1 MLSKKKLRVIIVP
14 PILLFLLFVA
24 FVLLL
29 NSLIQRPSVQ
39 QFLMGELSKAT
50 GYELRTGVIKISFW
64 RGIGLSS
71 DNFEARS
78 RSGAESIV
86 ASKIRITLDAG
97 KLLNKQIV
105 PTKIF
110 LLEPEID
117 LTIKKDRGSAGRTG
131 DSVLRHIFSEN
142 LAKLAFISMKK
153 ARIAFG
159 DFPLALNNVTSDV
172 IQKNGETQ
180 SFAVNIRG
188 NVEFKGEKISFTI
201 KGTVDRDSNVNGGL
215 SFETELKTGNIP
227 LKWIPCPDSM
237 PVKGGHAQA
246 DININGTLEGPVS
259 AKGKISVKGLRFL
272 LTDDGITK
280 EFVQPL
286 LALDIESSYF
296 KDTMKI
302 HSFRIKTPDFSLAGS
317 SAFDLKDISNPGL
330 TLKVKGPFMP
340 LATFQSI
347 FPTPLLPAWIE
358 DRLFPIVTGGDVRVD
373 LFSLNGTFR
382 QIENLD
388 LPENGGVLAMR
399 LTWDKLDVF
408 KNAGGLPF
416 NGVSGELDIKN
427 GSLRVS
433 GVNGTFA
440 QSSVKDG
447 ALDIKSLFAEE
458 IIYYIGL
465 GGSFDLEDL
474 LRQREIKLIPVRIR
488 QNLDRLEYASGTLE
502 AVVQL
507 RFEEGWDYPQI
518 QKGDFRFKDST
529 IKQEE
534 LLFPLAL
541 DEAEILIDRK
551 GKSLFRGKGLWGK
564 SEFTAAGSLG
574 NTLETGRAEIT
585 GRAHMNEIL
594 NRSFRINSLPVT
606 FSDLAKCQFFVSR
619 SNGVWSCQGL
629 IDLEG
634 VLMETPSF
642 SMDPLGTDD
651 KIIFTVDIHPGEK
664 IDVKNVECYLGKSA
678 LALIGSYDLR
688 EGDSFNFSLST
699 EKLVLED
706 LGVRFNKIDVSPRG
720 ILMCDAEITGS
731 FLDPLKTTVNGEI
744 EGKDISFVLGSFPSP
759 VSDGSFKLKL
769 SGKTASILF
778 LDMLVGKS
786 PIHMKGDLRGW
797 DGIKGEV
804 MVKSDYLKASDFIP
818 QGAGFRLSEKHEG
831 QGRFVDRSDVRFKV
845 KVPKGLWG
853 KLKLDALEAEC
864 VFRSGNFYIE
874 RSKAQTEHGILSV
887 ECDLKGGKEPDMLL
901 TAYINMT
908 NQPLKELLYS
918 LGFETSY
925 VEGRLTGEGIF
936 FVKGREKDELIS
948 SMTGQA
954 NILLEKG
961 TIIKSNVFISV
972 LDFLSLQKIF
982 KRKPP
987 ELSKKGFYY
996 ESIKGYIT
1004 MHEGVLETDSLVMKS
1019 PVLNG
1024 VAQGTIDFA
1033 GKKVDYNL
1041 GVQPLGTVDWM
1052 VSKIPVLGYIFTGKE
1067 KTVLIYHFKVEGPL
1081 SKPEVRYVPL
1091 KNLGGSVIGF
1101 FKRLFLTPGRLFK
1114 KIPRPSGDLGPL
1126 SEEEL

>member
-1 MLSKKKLRVIIVP
+1 MLSKKKLRVIIVL
-14 PILLFLLFVA
+14 PILLFLLFAAV
-24 FVLLL
+24 VLLL
-29 NSLIQRPSVQ
+29 NSLIQRPSIQ

-50 GYELRTGVIKISFW
+50 GYELRTGEIKISFW
-64 RGIGLSS
+64 RGIGLSADS
-71 DNFEARS
+71 FEARS

-86 ASKIRITLDAG
+86 ASKVRVTLDAG
-97 KLLNKQIV
+97 ELLNKRIV

-117 LTIKKDRGSAGRTG
+117 LSIKKDWRSAGKTG
-131 DSVLRHIFSEN
+131 DSVLREIFSEN

-153 ARIAFG
+153 ARISIG
-159 DFPLALNNVTSDV
+159 DFPLTLDKVYSDV
-172 IQKNGETQ
+172 FQKNGETQ

-188 NVEFKGEKISFTI
+188 NVEFKEQEIPFTI
-201 KGTVDRDSNVNGGL
+201 KGTVDRGFNENGSP
-215 SFETELKTGNIP
+215 SFEVELKTGNVP

-237 PVKGGHAQA
+237 PVKRGRAQA
-246 DININGTLEGPVS
+246 DISIKGTLEGPVS
-259 AKGKISVKGLRFL
+259 AKGEIVVKDLRFL

-280 EFVQPL
+280 EFVQPR

-296 KDTMKI
+296 KDTLKI
-302 HSFRIKTPDFSLAGS
+302 PSFRIKAPDFSLAGS
-317 SAFDLKDISNPGL
+317 SSFDLKDISNPGL

-340 LATFQSI
+340 LATFKSI
-347 FPTPLLPAWIE
+347 FPTPLLPTWIE
-358 DRLFPIVTGGDVRVD
+358 DRLFPIVTGGHVRVD

-388 LPENGGVLAMR
+388 LPENAGVLAMR

-408 KNAGGLPF
+408 KDAGGLPC
-416 NGVSGELDIKN
+416 NGVSGKLGIKD
-427 GSLRVS
+427 GSLSVS
-433 GVNGTFA
+433 GVNGKFS
-440 QSSVKDG
+440 QSLVNDG
-447 ALDIKSLFAEE
+447 SLDIKSLFAEE
-458 IIYYIGL
+458 VIYYIGL

-488 QNLDRLEYASGTLE
+488 QNLDRLEYASGSLE
-502 AVVQL
+502 AVVKL

-518 QKGDFRFKDST
+518 QKGVFRFKDST

-534 LLFPLAL
+534 LLFQLEL
-541 DEAEILIDRK
+541 DEAEILIDRQ
-551 GKSLFRGKGLWGK
+551 GKSIFRGKGLWGK
-564 SEFTAAGSLG
+564 SEFTATGSLG

-585 GRAHMNEIL
+585 GRADMNEIL
-594 NRSFRINSLPVT
+594 SRSFRGNSLPVT
-606 FSDLAKCQFFVSR
+606 FSDLTNCQFFVSR
-619 SNGVWSCQGL
+619 TNGDWSCQGV

-651 KIIFTVDIHPGEK
+651 KIIFTMDIHPGEK
-664 IDVKNVECYLGKSA
+664 INVKNIECYLGKSA
-678 LALIGSYDLR
+678 LALTGSYDLKG
-688 EGDSFNFSLST
+688 GDSFNLSVST

-706 LGVRFNKIDVSPRG
+706 LGARFNKIDVSPRG
-720 ILMCDAEITGS
+720 ILMCNAEINGS

-744 EGKDISFVLGSFPSP
+744 EGQDISFVLGYFPSP
-759 VSDGSFKLKL
+759 VSNGSFKLKL

-778 LDMLVGKS
+778 LDMLVGES
-786 PIHMKGDLRGW
+786 PVHLKGDLRGW
-797 DGIKGEV
+797 DGLKGEV
-804 MVKSDYLKASDFIP
+804 TVKSDYLKASDFIHK
-818 QGAGFRLSEKHEG
+818 GAGFRLSEKHEG

-853 KLKLDALEAEC
+853 KLKFDALEAEC

-887 ECDLKGGKEPDMLL
+887 ECHLQGGKKPDMLL

-954 NILLEKG
+954 NMLLEKG
-961 TIIKSNVFISV
+961 TIIKSNVFINV

-1004 MHEGVLETDSLVMKS
+1004 MHEGVLETDSLIMKS

-1041 GVQPLGTVDWM
+1041 GIQPLGTVDWV
-1052 VSKIPVLGYIFTGKE
+1052 VSKIPVLGYIFTGKK
-1067 KTVLIYHFKVEGPL
+1067 KTVLIYHFEVDGPL
-1081 SKPEVRYVPL
+1081 SKPDVRYVPL

-1126 SEEEL
+1126 SEDEL

>member
-1 MLSKKKLRVIIVP
+1 MPSKKNLRVIIFL
-14 PILLFLLFVA
+14 PILLFLLLAA

-39 QFLMGELSKAT
+39 QFLIGELSKAT
-50 GYELRTGVIKISFW
+50 DYEIRTDDIKISFW

-78 RSGAESIV
+78 RSGSESIV
-86 ASKIRITLDAG
+86 ASKIRVTLDAG
-97 KLLNKQIV
+97 ELLNKRIV

-117 LTIKKDRGSAGRTG
+117 LSIEKDWSSAGEKS
-131 DSVLRHIFSEN
+131 DSVRRQIFSEN
-142 LAKLAFISMKK
+142 LVKLAFISMKK
-153 ARIAFG
+153 ARISIR
-159 DFPLALNNVTSDV
+159 DFPLALYDVYSDV
-172 IQKNGETQ
+172 FQKNGEKDN
-180 SFAVNIRG
+180 FVVNIRG
-188 NVEFKGEKISFTI
+188 NAGFKEEEISFTI
-201 KGTVDRDSNVNGGL
+201 KGTIARDLNKNGGI
-215 SFETELKTGNIP
+215 SFKMKLKTGNIP
-227 LKWIPCPDSM
+227 LKCIPCPDSM
-237 PVKGGHAQA
+237 PVKKGHARA
-246 DININGTLEGPVS
+246 DMNIQGTLEGPLS
-259 AKGKISVKGLRFL
+259 AEGRIVVKDLHFL

-280 EFVQPL
+280 GFVQPH
-286 LALDIESSYF
+286 LALDFESSYF
-296 KDTMKI
+296 EDTVKI
-302 HSFRIKTPDFSLAGS
+302 PSFRIKAPDFSLAGNS
-317 SAFDLKDISNPGL
+317 VFDLTDLSNPGL

-340 LATFQSI
+340 LATFKSI
-347 FPTPLLPAWIE
+347 FPTPLLPTWIE

-388 LPENGGVLAMR
+388 LPENAGVLAMR
-399 LTWDKLDVF
+399 LTWDRLDAF
-408 KNAGGLPF
+408 KAAGGLPF
-416 NGVSGELDIKN
+416 NGVSGELDIKD
-427 GSLRVS
+427 GSLRVW
-433 GVNGTFA
+433 GVDGKFG
-440 QSSVKDG
+440 QSLVKDG
-447 ALDIKSLFAEE
+447 ELDIKSLFAEE
-458 IIYYIGL
+458 IFYDIGL
-465 GGSFDLEDL
+465 GGSFSLEDL
-474 LRQREIKLIPVRIR
+474 LRQREINLIPVRIR
-488 QNLDRLEYASGTLE
+488 QNLNRLEYASGNLE
-502 AVVQL
+502 AVVRL
-507 RFEEGWDYPQI
+507 HFEEGWDYPQI
-518 QKGDFRFKDST
+518 QKGDFRFRDST

-541 DEAEILIDRK
+541 DEAEIRIDRQ
-551 GKSLFRGKGLWGK
+551 GKSLFRGKGMWGK
-564 SEFTAAGSLG
+564 SEFTATGSLG

-585 GRAHMNEIL
+585 GRADMNEL
-594 NRSFRINSLPVT
+594 LDRSFRGNPLPLT

-619 SNGVWSCQGL
+619 TNGIWSCQGM

-642 SMDPLGTDD
+642 SMDPPGADD
-651 KIIFTVDIHPGEK
+651 KMIFTLDISPGEK
-664 IDVKNVECYLGKSA
+664 INVKNIECCLGKSV
-678 LALIGSYDLR
+678 LALTGSCDLK
-688 EGDSFNFSLST
+688 EGDTFNFSVST
-699 EKLVLED
+699 ERLILED
-706 LGVRFNKIDVSPRG
+706 LGSRFNKIDVSPRG
-720 ILMCDAEITGS
+720 SLMCNAEINGS

-744 EGKDISFVLGSFPSP
+744 EGQDISFVLSSFPSP
-759 VSDGSFKLKL
+759 VSAGNFKLKL

-778 LDMLVGKS
+778 LNMLVGDS

-797 DGIKGEV
+797 DGLKGEMTV
-804 MVKSDYLKASDFIP
+804 RSDYLKASDFIP
-818 QGAGFRLSEKHEG
+818 KGAGFRLREKHEG

-853 KLKLDALEAEC
+853 KLKLAALEAEC

-874 RSKAQTEHGILSV
+874 RSRAQTEHGILSV
-887 ECDLKGGKEPDMLL
+887 ECDLKGGEKPDMLL

-908 NQPLKELLYS
+908 HQPLKELLYS

-925 VEGRLTGEGIF
+925 VEGLLTGEGIF

-954 NILLEKG
+954 NMLLEKG
-961 TIIKSNVFISV
+961 TIIKSNVFIKV

-982 KRKPP
+982 KKKPP
-987 ELSKKGFYY
+987 ELSKNGFYY

-1004 MHEGVLETDSLVMKS
+1004 MHEGVLETDSLIMKS

-1024 VAQGTIDFA
+1024 VAQGTIDFT
-1033 GKKVDYNL
+1033 GKTVDYNL
-1041 GVQPLGTVDWM
+1041 GIQPLGTVDWM

-1067 KTVLIYHFKVEGPL
+1067 KTILVYHFKVEGPL
-1081 SKPEVRYVPL
+1081 SEPDVRYVPL

-1126 SEEEL
+1126 SEEKL